1 MRPSADQ
8 SPALSMRE
16 RLFLLASQAVN
27 AVFFD
32 GDPDES
38 LSARCWR
45 LRADPVWSA
54 RRVRIDRL
62 LGEDHCMNTYLA
74 HALREMHRA
83 ARPSKG
89 STQCP

>member
-8 SPALSMRE
+8 SLTLRE
-16 RLFLLASQAVN
+16 RLWLLASQAVN

-45 LRADPVWSA
+45 LRADSVWAA
-54 RRVRIDRL
+54 RRARIDSW
-62 LGEDHCMNTYLA
+62 LGQDHCMNVYLA
-74 HALREMHRA
+74 QALREMHRA
-83 ARPSKG
+83 ARPAQES
-89 STQCP
+89 STQ